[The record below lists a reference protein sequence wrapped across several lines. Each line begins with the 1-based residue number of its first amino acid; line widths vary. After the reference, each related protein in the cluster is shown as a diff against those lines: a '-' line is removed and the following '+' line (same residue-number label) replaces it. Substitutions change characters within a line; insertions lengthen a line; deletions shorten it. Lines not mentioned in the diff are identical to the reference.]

1 MALLTKALLTM
12 AGHGAPR
19 RAVAAA
25 YRGGWAD
32 GRRSTLGSVLGSV
45 LGNFPSSSFERSATA
60 RTPPPPCLLGLAR
73 LALGDVLH
81 SGEAAVSLGAQ
92 RDARALKGAGPT
104 ASAKAADCCEP
115 SNAQVDGIHWPLSP
129 DAAKHER
136 EARGTAPHTHPTR
149 AALHPPHASRHRL
162 YL

>member
-1 MALLTKALLTM
+1 MGRHAALWLLPIEG
-12 AGHGAPR
+12 AGPTVDAARWEASWEASWEISQAPLSSGAPQL
-19 RAVAAA
+19 A
-25 YRGGWAD
+25 
-32 GRRSTLGSVLGSV
+32 
-45 LGNFPSSSFERSATA
+45 P
-60 RTPPPPCLLGLAR
+60 PPPPCLLGLAR